1 MQKTI
6 VVLPGDGIGP
16 EIAAQA
22 ERVLNQVASVF
33 HHDFSFSAHLIGGPA
48 IEAAGCPL
56 PEPTLEACL
65 QSDAVLL
72 GAVDA
77 SGDRFKG
84 PTSPESGLRRL
95 RRSLGLFAN
104 VRPAS
109 RRSSALT
116 ASPSRAGSATGPMDL
131 IVVREMFSGVPVD
144 RHGSPRK
151 DTSRESFDAGIL
163 KSADVRRIAR
173 LAFRLAQSRRR
184 SVVSV
189 HPADSP
195 ESSKIWREA
204 MTETAAE
211 HPEVELRH
219 LVVEEA
225 ALRIVHDPGDF
236 DVIVA
241 PNRCADILSEMA
253 GMAAGSP
260 GLCPSATLGEGSR
273 GLYEPSQRSNPDLA
287 GRDAA
292 NPIPAILS
300 AAMMLRYSFA
310 LENESEAVERAVT
323 AIRAS
328 NYRTEDVMS
337 EGRTRIGTDGLGR
350 LIAEAVGGA

>member
-1 MQKTI
+1 MRKTI
-6 VVLPGDGIGP
+6 AVLPGDGIGP
-16 EIAAQA
+16 EITAQA

-33 HHDFSFSAHLIGGPA
+33 HHDFAFSTHLIGEAA

-65 QSDAVLL
+65 RSDAVLL
-72 GAVDA
+72 GAVGA
-77 SGDRFKG
+77 TEDRFKG

-95 RRSLGLFAN
+95 RRSLDLFAN
-104 VRPAS
+104 LRPAS
-109 RRSSALT
+109 RRLSPMK
-116 ASPSRAGSATGPMDL
+116 ASPSRAGSAAGPMDL
-131 IVVREMFSGVPVD
+131 IVIREMFSGVPVD
-144 RHGSPRK
+144 RHESPRK
-151 DTSRESFDAGIL
+151 DTSRESFDPGIL
-163 KSADVRRIAR
+163 KPTDVRRIAR

-184 SVVSV
+184 SIVSV
-189 HPADSP
+189 YPADSP
-195 ESSKIWREA
+195 ESSKIWQEA

-211 HPEVELRH
+211 HPGLALRY

-225 ALRIVHDPGDF
+225 ALQIVHDPGDF

-241 PNRCADILSEMA
+241 PNRCGDILSEMA

-310 LENESEAVERAVT
+310 LEHEAEAVERAVT